1 MWLFGKRVNISKVAR
16 DEEEEELEASELPS
30 FAPEILVDEKVSQ
43 KQEFKAQR
51 AQGQCTV
58 ETLQNSTQEPE
69 QVPVEEQ
76 ETEPW
81 KDAMDDLD
89 PFFEDASKEELPGG
103 EKKLSLW
110 EKAKKKLQKQMPE
123 EEQEENELPVFEEDE
138 EEALFLPPQ
147 EPEQVAQEPLQAV
160 IEEPQEDLPEEITEE
175 EEESFEEAGADP
187 RELYE
192 QLKAL
197 PYAQRNYGLYQDKM
211 LMIHPDGDGGLYFFE
226 EFGDY
231 NMGSPDQCKAF
242 VRIKG
247 LKGRFKGKNYATS
260 DLEYV
265 ISKKAWPV
273 CVLAR
278 NNAQYRSAIDRGYKP
293 YKRSA
298 DGKGILL
305 CTDISLYRIKDLSLR
320 VELTVPTPVLSTVDY
335 QLTLPRTILEGV
347 EGEKQFKKLC
357 KAVCEYLLT
366 LEDDAR
372 FAVQVLKVRKNIAVC
387 FPLQGMPKTGDLF
400 ADGVITAVAPAADG
414 TLLLQIGNDTDVVL
428 PLKEGGSYKGQR
440 QLALSE

>member
-1 MWLFGKRVNISKVAR
+1 I
-16 DEEEEELEASELPS
+16 LP
-30 FAPEILVDEKVSQ
+30 K
-43 KQEFKAQR
+43 
-51 AQGQCTV
+51 
-58 ETLQNSTQEPE
+58 
-69 QVPVEEQ
+69 EQ
-76 ETEPW
+76 EQDEQPTEP
-81 KDAMDDLD
+81 
-89 PFFEDASKEELPGG
+89 
-103 EKKLSLW
+103 
-110 EKAKKKLQKQMPE
+110 
-123 EEQEENELPVFEEDE
+123 PV
-138 EEALFLPPQ
+138 A
-147 EPEQVAQEPLQAV
+147 
-160 IEEPQEDLPEEITEE
+160 EEPAEELPEEITEE
-175 EEESFEEAGADP
+175 EEELFEEPGEDP
-187 RELYE
+187 KVLYE

-197 PYAQRNYGLYQDKM
+197 PYAKRTYGLYEDKM
-211 LMIHPDGDGGLYFFE
+211 MMIHPDGDGGLYFFE

-231 NMGSPDQCKAF
+231 SLGSPDRCKAF

-247 LKGRFKGKNYATS
+247 LKGRFKGKNYTTT

-265 ISKKAWPV
+265 VSKKAWPV

-320 VELTVPTPVLSTVDY
+320 VELTVPAPVLSTTEY

-357 KAVCEYLLT
+357 KAVCDYLLA
-366 LEDDAR
+366 LGDDAR

-387 FPLQGMPKTGDLF
+387 FPLQGTPKVGDLF
-400 ADGVITAVAPAADG
+400 ADGIITAAAPAGDG
-414 TLLLQIGNDTDVVL
+414 TLLLQIGNDASVAL

-440 QLALSE
+440 QLVLSE